1 MFSFTH
7 SEESGAESD
16 EEKADNEDSPQW
28 KLLETIRNHPGPDGS
43 PMSTAFLKL
52 PSRRFYPDYYKE
64 IKNPVSLNQIRNKI
78 RRGAYGTL
86 SEVAGDMNIMFE
98 NAKQY
103 NINTSKLY
111 KNAVKLQR
119 LMQQRVQEL
128 LELAQSS
135 SSDDES
141 LSSVKSQAQANTP
154 RPRAN
159 NHPLLDIGI
168 SQGAPQHSVLGLPH
182 PTTTGYPPKVVTPRP
197 RCVCLF
203 VLSTRELFYPNG
215 RPRNNPL
222 PPNASSPVHSP
233 LMKHNLPLKKKLHA
247 IAKYLLEYTCSDGR
261 QPMLLFMEK
270 PSKKLYPHYYNVIE
284 KPIDMITI
292 ESNIKNKD
300 LINVSR
306 SSPQ

>member
-1 MFSFTH
+1 MLCDYSYESSERIRSNRTSRAAPAPSSSALAIMEPPDSDAESEVKYKTSERIRSKRTSRAAPAHSSSALAVMEPPDSDAESEVKH

-119 LMQQRVQEL
+119 
-128 LELAQSS
+128 
-135 SSDDES
+135 
-141 LSSVKSQAQANTP
+141 
-154 RPRAN
+154 
-159 NHPLLDIGI
+159 
-168 SQGAPQHSVLGLPH
+168 
-182 PTTTGYPPKVVTPRP
+182 
-197 RCVCLF
+197 
-203 VLSTRELFYPNG
+203 
-215 RPRNNPL
+215 
-222 PPNASSPVHSP
+222 
-233 LMKHNLPLKKKLHA
+233 
-247 IAKYLLEYTCSDGR
+247 
-261 QPMLLFMEK
+261 
-270 PSKKLYPHYYNVIE
+270 
-284 KPIDMITI
+284 
-292 ESNIKNKD
+292 
-300 LINVSR
+300 
-306 SSPQ
+306 